1 MEQVIFESSPAYLLL
16 CIVLALGVAY
26 LLYRMPHPWNK
37 LWNRI
42 LFILRAGLI
51 FLLFFLLLGPIVRQ
65 INNVF
70 EKPLFVVMYDN
81 SASIRE
87 TTDSVDRQQLQV
99 QLKATA
105 EMLDDQGYEVLE
117 TDLEGVAIQQWDFT
131 ATTTD
136 INGALKKISNRYEGR
151 KISGI
156 LLASDGIYNAGI
168 SPLYTSYNFPVTTI
182 GIGDTLQ
189 RKDLAIK
196 NIAYNKIAYQGNK
209 FPIRVEVQAK
219 AIDREPVRVTLS
231 QRGKIL
237 EQQTKQL
244 NGEQLLEFNFQPQA
258 NDQGIQKYDVKVDV
272 KEGEY
277 NVRNNSSS
285 VFVEVVEGK
294 KKILIIAANPH
305 PDIKALREVISKN
318 SNYEFLLHIPGLKEL
333 QPADLQ
339 PEKIDL
345 AIFHRAPDFRGTTKT
360 LFQQFVKSKTS
371 LWIII
376 GEQTDLRLLTQSGV
390 PLRMDNL
397 PREFDDVTPVING
410 SFSHFT
416 LSPEANSIL
425 AQYPPV
431 SVHFGK
437 ITVPVSATP
446 LLFQQVGSLATQ
458 KPLLAVTNEG
468 DRKIALMMGDGIWRW
483 RFNEFDRTENTAAF
497 DELFGKLTQYLS
509 TSEDKRKFRSYPI
522 QQEFSDTEPT
532 IFESQVYN
540 DIFEPVYGNTIAL
553 ELVDETGNVKRYSY
567 VTNPGNIRYQIGG
580 LKEGVYRYKASTTI
594 NGNPEEVRGEFAVVA
609 RQNELQN
616 LTADFDLLKQL
627 STNTG
632 GRFYRASQ
640 LEALQNNLKSMQA
653 SSVIHSEEFYR
664 AVINLKWV
672 FWVLVAIAALEWFSR
687 KYWGSY

>member
-87 TTDSVDRQQLQV
+87 TTDSVSRQQLQT

-117 TDLEGVAIQQWDFT
+117 TDLEGAAIQQWDFT

-168 SPLYTSYNFPVTTI
+168 SPLYASYNFPVTTI

-209 FPIRVEVQAK
+209 FPIRVEVQARS
-219 AIDREPVRVTLS
+219 IDREPVRVTLS

-318 SNYEFLLHIPGLKEL
+318 SNYELLLHVPGLKEQ

-345 AIFHRAPDFRGTTKT
+345 AIFHRAPDFRGTTKA
-360 LFQQFVKSKTS
+360 LFQQFIKSKTS
-371 LWIII
+371 LWIIV

-397 PREFDDVTPVING
+397 PREFDDVTPVVNA

-416 LSPEANSIL
+416 LSPETNSIL

-446 LLFQQVGSLATQ
+446 LLFQQVGSLPTQ

-468 DRKIALMMGDGIWRW
+468 DRKIALLLGDGIWRW

-553 ELVDETGNVKRYSY
+553 ELVDEIGNVKRYSY

-580 LKEGVYRYKASTTI
+580 LKEGVYRYKATTTM
-594 NGNPEEVRGEFAVVA
+594 NGNQEVVRGEFAVVA

-627 STNTG
+627 SSNTG
-632 GRFYRASQ
+632 GRFYKASQ
-640 LEALQNNLKSMQA
+640 LEALQNNLKSMKA

-672 FWVLVAIAALEWFSR
+672 FWVLIAIAAIEWFSR